1 MGRSRARG
9 TWGCQA
15 PSWRRGGQACPLPRI
30 GGGWMSPRPS
40 SDGFPRHL
48 PDKVSSTSSSS
59 GPGPGGGG
67 RQAFSRRLCSW
78 RESLLSLLRAGPG
91 QRPRPAPWCPTGAAS
106 SRPRGACPLVPAPPL
121 RATEGSGYS
130 GRGEARSGSVG
141 ASPAPQSQQQTE
153 RCRTDARAEV
163 RTLGGVRP
171 HPWCPA
177 PRPGLRD
184 PENRAEGGVLQAVGR
199 LSSPAGLRG
208 WGT

>member
-1 MGRSRARG
+1 MGSLATFRTKCQVQVQVQGQARG
-9 TWGCQA
+9 
-15 PSWRRGGQACPLPRI
+15 
-30 GGGWMSPRPS
+30 
-40 SDGFPRHL
+40 
-48 PDKVSSTSSSS
+48 
-59 GPGPGGGG
+59 GGGG

-153 RCRTDARAEV
+153 RCRTDARAEGPNPA
-163 RTLGGVRP
+163 RSDGYGVDMLDYSSDEV
-171 HPWCPA
+171 
-177 PRPGLRD
+177 PGSD
-184 PENRAEGGVLQAVGR
+184 M
-199 LSSPAGLRG
+199 
-208 WGT
+208 